1 MVMRVRAAV
10 CHGVGVPWRVEELD
24 VGEPNSLEVEV
35 EMRYVGLCHS
45 DEHLRDGSVS
55 APPQLLRARGRS
67 AGAAGHPIFPI
78 VGGHEGSGVITRVG
92 SRVTGLA
99 AGDQVA
105 MSFMPTCGLCFWCAS
120 GRQHLCDQGASTMG
134 GPNVSDGTWRYHL
147 DGRPVN
153 RMAQV
158 GTFAD
163 KVVCDHRSVV
173 KIQPW
178 QSLRAAALISC
189 GLATGFNSA
198 AARGGTKPGDVAVI
212 VGCGG
217 VGSGAIQGARLA
229 GARAVVAVDPVAFKR
244 DNALRIGATHALATM
259 NEAKPLISEITWGRM
274 AEVAVLSPGLLD
286 SEIVGE
292 AIHLVGK
299 DGRVVCTAA
308 APSEMRDIS
317 LDLLHL
323 TMFNKAIMGT
333 VFGSVGPRVA
343 VPTLLRLY
351 EDGRLAVDELIS
363 AEYSLDEV
371 QRGYDDLHAGVNI
384 RGVVAF
390 A

>member
-1 MVMRVRAAV
+1 
-10 CHGVGVPWRVEELD
+10 
-24 VGEPNSLEVEV
+24 
-35 EMRYVGLCHS
+35 MRYAGLCHS

-55 APPQLLRARGRS
+55 ATPQVLRARG
-67 AGAAGHPIFPI
+67 GTAAPPAEDSIFPI
-78 VGGHEGSGVITRVG
+78 VGGHEGSGVISKVG
-92 SRVTGLA
+92 THVTGLA
-99 AGDQVA
+99 IGDQVA

-120 GRQHLCDQGASTMG
+120 GRQHLCDQGASTMA

-147 DGRPVN
+147 DGQPVN

-158 GTFAD
+158 GTFAE

-198 AARGGTKPGDVAVI
+198 ATRGGVKPGDVAVV

-217 VGSGAIQGARLA
+217 VGSGAVQGARLA
-229 GARAVVAVDPVAFKR
+229 GARAVIAVDPVSMKR
-244 DNALRIGATHALATM
+244 DNALKIGATHAFATM
-259 NEAKPLISEITWGRM
+259 DEAKPVIAEITWGRM
-274 AEVAVLSPGLLD
+274 AEVIVLSPGLLD

-308 APSEMRDIS
+308 SASQMGEIS

-351 EDGRLAVDELIS
+351 EDGLLTVDELIS
-363 AEYSLDEV
+363 AEYPLDEI
-371 QRGYDDLHAGVNI
+371 QRGYDALHAGANI
-384 RGVVAF
+384 RGIIAF